1 MLRLDRDLG
10 IIGTDEVLPPDDL
23 PPPRHF
29 ESLGFEDPR
38 PLVWRNELWC
48 LSNMRQL
55 NEEGRAEM
63 VLARIA
69 KDPQGHC
76 AFTDWRI
83 LASGRPPQ
91 WEKNWMP
98 QVVGDELRFIYSVD
112 PTRGLSESGEVLC
125 DEDAPIAVENF
136 RGGSQAIAF
145 DGGWLILIHEWELAG
160 TRRNY
165 FHRFIWLDSRNRL
178 AQVSRRFFFLKPAS
192 EFVAGLAWHVSGD
205 CLVASFGIDNH
216 SPTFAIIEARDIR
229 KALLDIDEHR
239 LASERACEAG
249 CAVFDALRTPST
261 AAALPENGPHAP
273 LSLLQQVHLINLDR
287 SPARLVNF
295 RRRNPH
301 LDNVLRIRAVDGVSI
316 DKNLLIQEGVI
327 TEDLPY
333 LPGSLGCSLS
343 HVNLWKKAVSEN
355 RIVTIFEDDVIC
367 ADRFQE
373 ESTELLSR
381 LPDDWDIVQWGYL
394 VWPFFIWLD
403 FGFAKAKLEFYDHS
417 FSEDRSRFQSASL
430 PRSLVRT
437 AHVLGTQAYTVS
449 PKGARA
455 LLEYCLPLRKRFIP
469 FPGTGVVIED
479 KAIDCP
485 MSGAYSS
492 IQAFTCLPPLVIPD
506 DKQPSVLAELDR
518 TSATEDAVTGEYEF
532 TLDWF
537 SRLIPIWEPLLARL
551 KPARIL
557 EIGSFEGRS
566 TCYLIETCARTNHI
580 EIYCV
585 DTWEGGIENDKKT
598 MPEVERRFDHN
609 VAIAK
614 TRAPHGATVKKL
626 KKKSVTALA
635 EILSSN
641 QPPFDLI
648 YVDGSHQAL
657 DVLTDSIMAF
667 QLLRVGG
674 VMIFDD
680 YLWSWDPEGK
690 QDTLNMPKAA
700 IDSFINLF
708 QRKLRVISGLP
719 IYQLYIEKLFS

>member
-1 MLRLDRDLG
+1 
-10 IIGTDEVLPPDDL
+10 
-23 PPPRHF
+23 
-29 ESLGFEDPR
+29 
-38 PLVWRNELWC
+38 
-48 LSNMRQL
+48 
-55 NEEGRAEM
+55 
-63 VLARIA
+63 
-69 KDPQGHC
+69 
-76 AFTDWRI
+76 
-83 LASGRPPQ
+83 
-91 WEKNWMP
+91 MP

-112 PTRGLSESGEVLC
+112 PTRVLSESGEVLR
-125 DEDAPIAVENF
+125 DEDAPITVENF
-136 RGGSQAIAF
+136 LGGSQAIPF
-145 DGGWLILIHEWELAG
+145 DGGWLMLIHEWELAG
-160 TRRNY
+160 TRCNY

-178 AQVSRRFFFLKPAS
+178 ARVSRRFLFLKPAS
-192 EFVAGLAWHVSGD
+192 EFAAGLAWHVSGD
-205 CLVASFGIDNH
+205 CLVASFGIDDH
-216 SPTFAIIEARDIR
+216 SPTLAIIEARDIR
-229 KALLDIDEHR
+229 MALLDIEEHER
-239 LASERACEAG
+239 ASERDCQAG
-249 CAVFDALRTPST
+249 RAALDALITPST
-261 AAALPENGPHAP
+261 ARSLPEDGPHAP

-287 SPARLVNF
+287 SAVRLVKF
-295 RRRNPH
+295 RRQNPH
-301 LDNVLRIRAVDGVSI
+301 LDNVVRIRAVDGASI
-316 DKNLLIQEGVI
+316 DKNLLMQEGTI

-333 LPGSLGCSLS
+333 SPGSLGCSLS

-381 LPDDWDIVQWGYL
+381 LRDDWDIVQWGYDFG
-394 VWPFFIWLD
+394 PKFAWLD

-566 TCYLIETCARTNHI
+566 TCYLIETCSRTNHM